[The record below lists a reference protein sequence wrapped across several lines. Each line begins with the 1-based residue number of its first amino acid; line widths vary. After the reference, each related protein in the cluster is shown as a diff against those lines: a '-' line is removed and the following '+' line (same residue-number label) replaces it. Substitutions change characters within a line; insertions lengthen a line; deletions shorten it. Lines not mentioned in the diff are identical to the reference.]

1 MVCSLHNNFWFAH
14 GLHNASLLTVCTC
27 LHILEV
33 CARFV
38 YQNMCLL
45 IVCTFILKDH
55 PWSPRGGSD
64 SQRPPLV
71 ASDRASV
78 PAQLCE
84 CTPPARIVAR
94 ALPPSA
100 REPPVRARCQWP
112 GIAGLLRIG
121 FKFEYINRIKF
132 GSTGSCH

>member
-1 MVCSLHNNFWFAH
+1 MVCSLHYNFWFAH
-14 GLHNASLLTVCTC
+14 GLHNAGLLTVCTC

-33 CARFV
+33 CTRFV
-38 YQNMCLL
+38 YQNICLL

-100 REPPVRARCQWP
+100 REPLGPGANRSGPAARPGPVPVARHCWT
-112 GIAGLLRIG
+112 I
-121 FKFEYINRIKF
+121 ENRF
-132 GSTGSCH
+132 QV